1 MIYFD
6 NAATTF
12 PKPPEVGNA
21 VLRHMHER
29 GGNPGRGAHPL
40 ALAAAEAVYDARSE
54 MASFF
59 GSEKPEN
66 VIFTQNATH
75 ALNLAIFGAVKSGD
89 HILISNLEHNSVFR
103 PVAELCRKGLASYS
117 IFGALGDE
125 EETLKNIK
133 NALQKN
139 TRVVVTTHVSNICPK
154 VLPLARIS
162 RFCRERGILHIA
174 DVSQSAGI
182 YPVDMRAGTDIICA
196 PGHKGLYGPQGT
208 GFCLFADD
216 FDFARLSPT
225 VFGGNGINSAKPE
238 MGRTPPE
245 SFEGG
250 TLAAPAIAGL
260 CKGVQFVK
268 RLGTEKIRAH
278 ESAIC
283 EKIRKALAENERIK
297 IYLPHEKAGST
308 LLLNADG
315 ISAAELAAKLSAR
328 GICTRAGLHCAPLAH
343 KALGTGGDAL
353 RLSFS
358 AFNTAAEAEIFC
370 RIFGEITEKQH
381 ETRR

>member
-12 PKPPEVGNA
+12 PKPREVTAA
-21 VLRHMHER
+21 VAHHMQAH

-54 MASFF
+54 IASFF
-59 GSEKPEN
+59 GGGKPEN

-75 ALNLAIFGAVKSGD
+75 ALNLAIFGTVKPGD

-103 PVAELCRKGLASYS
+103 PIAELFRRGTASYS
-117 IFGALGDE
+117 IFDALGGE
-125 EETLKNIK
+125 EETLASIK
-133 NALQKN
+133 KLLRRN
-139 TRVVVTTHVSNICPK
+139 TRVLVCTHASNICPK
-154 VLPLARIS
+154 LLPLERIS

-182 YPVDMRAGTDIICA
+182 YPITVGESADIICA

-208 GFCLFADD
+208 GFCLFADN
-216 FDFARLSPT
+216 FDFARISPT
-225 VFGGNGINSAKPE
+225 VFGGNGLNSAKAE

-260 CKGVQFVK
+260 CRGVRFVK
-268 RLGTEKIRAH
+268 RTGMERIRAH

-283 EKIRKALAENERIK
+283 ERIHSFLLRRDGVQV
-297 IYLPHEKAGST
+297 YLPHETASPI
-308 LLLNADG
+308 LLFNVEG
-315 ISAAELAAKLSAR
+315 ISATELSARLSAR
-328 GICTRAGLHCAPLAH
+328 GVCTRAGMHCAPLAH
-343 KALGTGGDAL
+343 EALGTGGDAL

-358 AFNTAAEAEIFC
+358 AFNTAAEAEEFC
-370 RIFGEITEKQH
+370 RIFSEIVK
-381 ETRR
+381 

>member
-12 PKPPEVGNA
+12 PKPREVTAA
-21 VLRHMHER
+21 VAHHMQAH

-54 MASFF
+54 IASFF
-59 GSEKPEN
+59 GGGKPEN

-75 ALNLAIFGAVKSGD
+75 ALNLAIFGTVRAGD
-89 HILISNLEHNSVFR
+89 HVLISNLEHNSVFR
-103 PVAELCRKGLASYS
+103 PVAELCRRGLASYS
-117 IFGALGDE
+117 VFDALGGE
-125 EETLKNIK
+125 EETLLSIK
-133 NALQKN
+133 KSLRKN
-139 TRVVVTTHVSNICPK
+139 TRVLICTHASNVCPK

-182 YPVDMRAGTDIICA
+182 YPVKIGESADIICA

-208 GFCLFADD
+208 GFCLVADG

-225 VFGGNGINSAKPE
+225 VFGGNGVSSAKPE

-245 SFEGG
+245 SFEAG

-260 CKGVQFVK
+260 CRGLRFVK
-268 RLGTEKIRAH
+268 RVGTEKIRAH
-278 ESAIC
+278 ESAIS
-283 EKIRKALAENERIK
+283 EKIRSFLLRRDGVTV
-297 IYLPHEKAGST
+297 YLPYETAGST
-308 LLLNADG
+308 LLLNIDG
-315 ISAAELAAKLSAR
+315 ASASELAARLAAR
-328 GICTRAGLHCAPLAH
+328 GVCTRAGMHCAPLAH
-343 KALGTGGDAL
+343 EALGTGGDAL

-358 AFNTAAEAEIFC
+358 AFNTAQEAEDFC
-370 RIFGEITEKQH
+370 RIFSEISK
-381 ETRR
+381 

>member
-12 PKPPEVGNA
+12 PKPREVIAA
-21 VLRHMHER
+21 VAHHMQAH

-40 ALAAAEAVYDARSE
+40 AIAAAEAVYDARSE
-54 MASFF
+54 IASFF
-59 GSEKPEN
+59 GGAKPEN
-66 VIFTQNATH
+66 VVFTQNATH
-75 ALNLAIFGAVKSGD
+75 ALNMAIFGTVKPGD

-103 PVAELCRKGLASYS
+103 PVAELYRRGVASFS
-117 IFGALGDE
+117 VFDALGGE
-125 EETLKNIK
+125 AETLLNIK
-133 NALQKN
+133 KLLRRN
-139 TRVVVTTHVSNICPK
+139 TRVLICTHVSNICPK
-154 VLPLARIS
+154 VLPLERIA

-182 YPVDMRAGTDIICA
+182 YPVDIKSCADIICA

-225 VFGGNGINSAKPE
+225 VFGGNGLNSAKPE

-245 SFEGG
+245 SYEAG

-260 CKGVQFVK
+260 CRGVRFVK
-268 RLGTEKIRAH
+268 DLGTEKIRAH
-278 ESAIC
+278 ESAIS
-283 EKIRKALAENERIK
+283 EKIRTFLMQDERVK
-297 IYLPHEKAGST
+297 VYLPYENAGST
-308 LLLNADG
+308 LLLNAEG
-315 ISAAELAAKLSAR
+315 ISATELSASLAKK
-328 GICTRAGLHCAPLAH
+328 GVCTRAGMHCAPLAH
-343 KALGTGGDAL
+343 EALGTGGEAL

-358 AFNTAAEAEIFC
+358 AFNTAKEADDFC
-370 RIFGEITEKQH
+370 RIFSEIIK
-381 ETRR
+381 

>member
-12 PKPPEVGNA
+12 PKPAEVTRA
-21 VLRHMHER
+21 VAHHMQAH

-54 MASFF
+54 IASFF
-59 GSEKPEN
+59 GGEKPEN
-66 VIFTQNATH
+66 VVFTQNATH
-75 ALNLAIFGAVKSGD
+75 ALNLAIFGTVKAGD
-89 HILISNLEHNSVFR
+89 HVLISNLEHNSVFR
-103 PVAELCRKGLASYS
+103 PVSELCRRGAASYS
-117 IFGALGDE
+117 VFDALGGE
-125 EETLKNIK
+125 EETLASIK
-133 NALQKN
+133 KLLRRN
-139 TRVVVTTHVSNICPK
+139 TRVLICTHASNVCPK

-182 YPVDMRAGTDIICA
+182 YPVDMRDGADIICA

-225 VFGGNGINSAKPE
+225 VFGGNGISSAKPE

-245 SFEGG
+245 SFEAG

-260 CKGVQFVK
+260 CHGVRFVK
-268 RLGTEKIRAH
+268 RIGTEKIRAH
-278 ESAIC
+278 EGAIS
-283 EKIRKALAENERIK
+283 EKIRSFLLQQEGVTV
-297 IYLPHEKAGST
+297 YLPYEKAGST
-308 LLLNADG
+308 LLLNVDG
-315 ISAAELAAKLSAR
+315 ISASELSALLAKK
-328 GICTRAGLHCAPLAH
+328 GVCTRAGMHCSPLAH
-343 KALGTGGDAL
+343 EALGTGGDAL

-358 AFNTAAEAEIFC
+358 AFNTVKEAEDFC
-370 RIFGEITEKQH
+370 RIFSEI
-381 ETRR
+381 RG

>member
-12 PKPPEVGNA
+12 PKPAEVTRA
-21 VLRHMHER
+21 VAHHMQAH

-54 MASFF
+54 ISSFF
-59 GSEKPEN
+59 GGEKPEN
-66 VIFTQNATH
+66 VVFTQNATH
-75 ALNLAIFGAVKSGD
+75 ALNLAIFGTVKAGD
-89 HILISNLEHNSVFR
+89 HVLISNLEHNSVFR
-103 PVAELCRKGLASYS
+103 PVSELCRRGAASYS
-117 IFGALGDE
+117 VFDALGGE
-125 EETLKNIK
+125 EETLASIK
-133 NALQKN
+133 KLFRRN
-139 TRVVVTTHVSNICPK
+139 TRVLICTHASNVCPK

-182 YPVDMRAGTDIICA
+182 YPVDMRDGADIICA

-225 VFGGNGINSAKPE
+225 VFGGNGISSAKPE

-245 SFEGG
+245 SFEAG

-260 CKGVQFVK
+260 CHGVRFVK
-268 RLGTEKIRAH
+268 RIGTEKIRAH
-278 ESAIC
+278 EGAIS
-283 EKIRKALAENERIK
+283 EKIRSFLLQQEGVTV
-297 IYLPHEKAGST
+297 YLPYEKAGST
-308 LLLNADG
+308 LLLNVDG
-315 ISAAELAAKLSAR
+315 ISASELSALLAKK
-328 GICTRAGLHCAPLAH
+328 GVCTRAGMHCSPLAH
-343 KALGTGGDAL
+343 EALGTGGDAL

-358 AFNTAAEAEIFC
+358 AFNTVKEAEDFC
-370 RIFGEITEKQH
+370 RIFSEI
-381 ETRR
+381 RG

>member
-12 PKPPEVGNA
+12 PKPQEVTRA
-21 VLRHMHER
+21 VAHHMQAH

-54 MASFF
+54 IASFF
-59 GSEKPEN
+59 GGGKPEN
-66 VIFTQNATH
+66 VVFTQNATH
-75 ALNLAIFGAVKSGD
+75 ALNLAIFGTVKAGD
-89 HILISNLEHNSVFR
+89 HVLISNLEHNSVFR
-103 PVAELCRKGLASYS
+103 PVAELFRRGVISYS
-117 IFGALGDE
+117 VFDALGGE
-125 EETLKNIK
+125 EETLGGIK
-133 NALQKN
+133 KLLRRN
-139 TRVVVTTHVSNICPK
+139 TRVLICTHASNVCPK

-182 YPVDMRAGTDIICA
+182 YPVDMRDGADIICA

-216 FDFARLSPT
+216 FDFARLTPT
-225 VFGGNGINSAKPE
+225 VFGGNGVNSAKPE

-245 SFEGG
+245 SYEGG

-260 CKGVQFVK
+260 CRGVKFVK

-278 ESAIC
+278 ESAIS
-283 EKIRKALAENERIK
+283 EKIRSFLMQCEGVKV
-297 IYLPHEKAGST
+297 YLPYEKAGST
-308 LLLNADG
+308 LLMNYEG
-315 ISAAELAAKLSAR
+315 VSAAELSTRLAKK
-328 GICTRAGLHCAPLAH
+328 GVCTRAGMHCAPLAH
-343 KALGTGGDAL
+343 EALGTGGDAL

-358 AFNTAAEAEIFC
+358 AFNTEREAEDFCSIFS
-370 RIFGEITEKQH
+370 EIIK
-381 ETRR
+381 

>member
-12 PKPPEVGNA
+12 PKPAEVTRA
-21 VLRHMHER
+21 VAHHMQAH

-54 MASFF
+54 IASFF
-59 GSEKPEN
+59 GGEKPEN
-66 VIFTQNATH
+66 VVFTQNATH
-75 ALNLAIFGAVKSGD
+75 ALNLAIFGTVKAGD
-89 HILISNLEHNSVFR
+89 HVLISNLEHNSVFR
-103 PVAELCRKGLASYS
+103 PVSELCRRGAASYS
-117 IFGALGDE
+117 VFDALGGE
-125 EETLKNIK
+125 EETLASIK
-133 NALQKN
+133 KLLRRN
-139 TRVVVTTHVSNICPK
+139 TRVLICTHASNVCPK

-182 YPVDMRAGTDIICA
+182 YPVDMRDGADIICA

-225 VFGGNGINSAKPE
+225 VFGGNGISSAKPE

-245 SFEGG
+245 SFEAG

-260 CKGVQFVK
+260 CRGVRFVK
-268 RLGTEKIRAH
+268 RIGTEKIRAH
-278 ESAIC
+278 EGAIS
-283 EKIRKALAENERIK
+283 EKIRSFLLQQEGVTV
-297 IYLPHEKAGST
+297 YLPYEKAGST
-308 LLLNADG
+308 LLLNVDG
-315 ISAAELAAKLSAR
+315 ISASELSALLAKK
-328 GICTRAGLHCAPLAH
+328 GVCTRAGMHCSPLAH
-343 KALGTGGDAL
+343 ETLGTGGDAL

-358 AFNTAAEAEIFC
+358 AFNTVKEAEDFC
-370 RIFGEITEKQH
+370 RIFSEI
-381 ETRR
+381 RG

>member
-12 PKPPEVGNA
+12 PKPAEVTRA
-21 VLRHMHER
+21 VAHHMQAH

-54 MASFF
+54 IASFF
-59 GSEKPEN
+59 GGEKPEN
-66 VIFTQNATH
+66 VVFTQNATH
-75 ALNLAIFGAVKSGD
+75 ALNLAIFGTVKAGD
-89 HILISNLEHNSVFR
+89 HVLISNLEHNSVFR
-103 PVAELCRKGLASYS
+103 PVSELCRRGAASYS
-117 IFGALGDE
+117 VFDALGGE
-125 EETLKNIK
+125 EETLASIK
-133 NALQKN
+133 KLLRRN
-139 TRVVVTTHVSNICPK
+139 TRVLICTHASNVCPK

-182 YPVDMRAGTDIICA
+182 YPVDMRDGADIICA

-225 VFGGNGINSAKPE
+225 VFGGNGVSSAKPE

-245 SFEGG
+245 SFEAG
-250 TLAAPAIAGL
+250 TLAAPAISGL
-260 CKGVQFVK
+260 CRGVRFVK
-268 RLGTEKIRAH
+268 RIGTEKIRAH
-278 ESAIC
+278 EGAIS
-283 EKIRKALAENERIK
+283 EKIRSFLLQQEGVTV
-297 IYLPHEKAGST
+297 YLPYEKAGST
-308 LLLNADG
+308 LLLNVDG
-315 ISAAELAAKLSAR
+315 ISASELSALLAKK
-328 GICTRAGLHCAPLAH
+328 GVCTRAGMHCSPLAH
-343 KALGTGGDAL
+343 EALGTGGDAL

-358 AFNTAAEAEIFC
+358 AFNTVKEAEDFC
-370 RIFGEITEKQH
+370 RIFSEI
-381 ETRR
+381 RG

>member
-12 PKPPEVGNA
+12 PKPTAVINA
-21 VLRHMHER
+21 VAEHMKTR

-40 ALAAAEAVYDARSE
+40 ALAAAETVFDSRSE
-54 MASFF
+54 IAAFF
-59 GSEKPEN
+59 GGEKAEN
-66 VIFTQNATH
+66 VVFTQNATH
-75 ALNLAIFGAVKSGD
+75 ALNLAIFGTVKNGD

-103 PVAELCRKGLASYS
+103 PVAELYRRGVASYS
-117 IFGALGDE
+117 VFGALGDE
-125 EETLKNIK
+125 EETLCNIK
-133 NALQKN
+133 KALRKN
-139 TRVVVTTHVSNICPK
+139 TRVIVTTHVSNVCPK

-174 DVSQSAGI
+174 DISQSAGI
-182 YPVDMRAGTDIICA
+182 YPVDIRDGTGIICA

-225 VFGGNGINSAKPE
+225 VFGGNGIGSAKPE
-238 MGRTPPE
+238 MGRTSPE

-250 TLAAPAIAGL
+250 TLAVPAVAGL
-260 CKGVQFVK
+260 LYGVRFVK
-268 RLGTEKIRAH
+268 KIGMDKIRAH

-283 EKIRKALAENERIK
+283 AKIRSELLQNERIK

-308 LLLNADG
+308 LLLNAEG
-315 ISAAELAAKLSAR
+315 TSASALASRLSAR
-328 GICTRAGLHCAPLAH
+328 GICTRAGMHCAPLAH
-343 KALGTGGDAL
+343 EALGTGGDAL

-358 AFNTAAEAEIFC
+358 AFNTAKEAEAFC
-370 RIFGEITEKQH
+370 RIFSEILK
-381 ETRR
+381 

>member
-12 PKPPEVGNA
+12 PKPAEVTRA
-21 VLRHMHER
+21 VAHHMQAH

-54 MASFF
+54 IASFF
-59 GSEKPEN
+59 GGEKPEN
-66 VIFTQNATH
+66 VVFTQNATH
-75 ALNLAIFGAVKSGD
+75 ALNLAIFGTVKAGD
-89 HILISNLEHNSVFR
+89 HVLISNLEHNSVFR
-103 PVAELCRKGLASYS
+103 PVSELCRRGAASYS
-117 IFGALGDE
+117 VFDALGGE
-125 EETLKNIK
+125 EETLASIK
-133 NALQKN
+133 KLLRRN
-139 TRVVVTTHVSNICPK
+139 TRVLICTHASNVCPK

-182 YPVDMRAGTDIICA
+182 YPLDMRDGADIICA

-225 VFGGNGINSAKPE
+225 VFGGNGVSSAKPE

-245 SFEGG
+245 SFEAG

-260 CKGVQFVK
+260 CRGVRFVK
-268 RLGTEKIRAH
+268 RIGTEKIRAH
-278 ESAIC
+278 EGAIS
-283 EKIRKALAENERIK
+283 EKIRSFLLQQEGVTV
-297 IYLPHEKAGST
+297 YLPYEKAGST
-308 LLLNADG
+308 LLLNVDG
-315 ISAAELAAKLSAR
+315 ISASELSALLAKK
-328 GICTRAGLHCAPLAH
+328 GICTRAGMHCSPRAH
-343 KALGTGGDAL
+343 EALGTGGDAL

-358 AFNTAAEAEIFC
+358 AFNTVKEAEDFC
-370 RIFGEITEKQH
+370 RIFSEI
-381 ETRR
+381 RG

>member
-12 PKPPEVGNA
+12 PKPQEVTRA
-21 VLRHMHER
+21 VVHHIQAH

-54 MASFF
+54 ISSFF
-59 GSEKPEN
+59 GGGKPEN
-66 VIFTQNATH
+66 VVFTQNATQ
-75 ALNLAIFGAVKSGD
+75 ALNLAIFGTVRAGD
-89 HILISNLEHNSVFR
+89 HVLISNLEHNSVFR
-103 PVAELCRKGLASYS
+103 PVAELCRRGVISYS
-117 IFGALGDE
+117 VFDALGGE
-125 EETLKNIK
+125 EETLIGIK
-133 NALQKN
+133 KLLRRN
-139 TRVVVTTHVSNICPK
+139 TRVLICTHASNVCRK

-162 RFCRERGILHIA
+162 SFCRERGILHIA

-182 YPVDMRAGTDIICA
+182 YPVDMSDGADIICA

-238 MGRTPPE
+238 MGHTPPE
-245 SFEGG
+245 SYEGG

-260 CKGVQFVK
+260 CRGVKFVK
-268 RLGTEKIRAH
+268 RLGTEKICAH
-278 ESAIC
+278 ENAIS
-283 EKIRKALAENERIK
+283 EKICSFLMKCDGVK
-297 IYLPHEKAGST
+297 VYLPYEKEGSI

-315 ISAAELAAKLSAR
+315 ISASELSASL
-328 GICTRAGLHCAPLAH
+328 GKKGVCTRAGMHCAPLAH
-343 KALGTGGDAL
+343 EALGTAGDAL

-358 AFNTAAEAEIFC
+358 AFSTEREAEDFC
-370 RIFGEITEKQH
+370 RIFSEIIK
-381 ETRR
+381 

>member
-12 PKPPEVGNA
+12 PKPAEVTRA
-21 VLRHMHER
+21 VAHHMQAH

-54 MASFF
+54 ISSFF
-59 GSEKPEN
+59 GGEKPEN
-66 VIFTQNATH
+66 VVFTQNATH
-75 ALNLAIFGAVKSGD
+75 ALNLAIFGTVKAGD
-89 HILISNLEHNSVFR
+89 HVLISNLEHNSVFR
-103 PVAELCRKGLASYS
+103 PVSELCRRGAASCS
-117 IFGALGDE
+117 VFDALGGE
-125 EETLKNIK
+125 EETLASIK
-133 NALQKN
+133 KLLRRN
-139 TRVVVTTHVSNICPK
+139 TRVLICTHASNVCPK

-182 YPVDMRAGTDIICA
+182 YPVDMRDGADIICA

-225 VFGGNGINSAKPE
+225 VFGGNGISSAKPE

-245 SFEGG
+245 SFEAG

-260 CKGVQFVK
+260 CRGVRFVK
-268 RLGTEKIRAH
+268 RIGTEKIRAH
-278 ESAIC
+278 EGAIS
-283 EKIRKALAENERIK
+283 EKIRSFLLQQEGVTV
-297 IYLPHEKAGST
+297 YLPYEKAGST
-308 LLLNADG
+308 LLLNVDG
-315 ISAAELAAKLSAR
+315 ISASELSALLAKK
-328 GICTRAGLHCAPLAH
+328 GVCTRAGMHCSPLAH
-343 KALGTGGDAL
+343 EALGTGGDAL

-358 AFNTAAEAEIFC
+358 AFNTVKEAEDFC
-370 RIFGEITEKQH
+370 RIFSEI
-381 ETRR
+381 RG